1 MITPL
6 DIKKHEFAQKFRGYD
21 PDEVR
26 ALLDSIAK
34 EFEELNHVNAQLSER
49 LKVSEERVNHYRL
62 IEKTLQ
68 DAVITMQ
75 QTLEEK
81 VKSADKESELIL
93 QQARHK
99 ADEEMRSSREH
110 IAVLR
115 AEIYTLENQKQQFF
129 IRFRNMLR
137 SQSEMLA
144 ALMEAEDGPA
154 TSTLRTMEKPE

>member
-6 DIKKHEFAQKFRGYD
+6 DIKKHEFAQKWRGYD

-26 ALLDSIAK
+26 ALLESIAR
-34 EFEELNHVNAQLSER
+34 EFEELNRQNAQLSDR

-81 VKSADKESELIL
+81 MKSAEKEADLIV
-93 QQARHK
+93 QQSRHK
-99 ADEEMRSSREH
+99 ADEEMLSSREH
-110 IAVLR
+110 IAALR
-115 AEIYTLENQKQQFF
+115 AEIYTLENQKRQFF
-129 IRFRNMLR
+129 IRFRNLLR
-137 SQSEMLA
+137 SQSQMLE
-144 ALMEAEDGPA
+144 ALMEAEDSTSPA
-154 TSTLRTMEKPE
+154 GENDSSRKD

>member
-6 DIKKHEFAQKFRGYD
+6 DIKKHEFSAKFRGYD

-34 EFEELNHVNAQLSER
+34 EFEELNRQNAQLSER
-49 LKVSEERVNHYRL
+49 LKISEERVNHYRL

-81 VKSADKESELIL
+81 RRSAEQEADLIV
-93 QQARHK
+93 QQAQLR
-99 ADEEMRSSREH
+99 ADEELRGSREH
-110 IAVLR
+110 IANLR
-115 AEIYTLENQKQQFF
+115 AEIFSLENQKQQFF
-129 IRFRNMLR
+129 VRFRNLLR
-137 SQSEMLA
+137 SQAQILEAM
-144 ALMEAEDGPA
+144 MEAEEREIASAREG
-154 TSTLRTMEKPE
+154 